1 MARKKTA
8 KPALAPVKKVGFFK
22 RIFNLVKGWV
32 VGNGIEGILGLVLFF
47 LLWSFG
53 FKIYAGFAF
62 GVFATRNW
70 DLAKTS
76 ILKLINKL

>member
-8 KPALAPVKKVGFFK
+8 KPVPAPVKKVGFFK

-53 FKIYAGFAF
+53 FKIYAGIAL

-70 DLAKTS
+70 DIIKAWL
-76 ILKLINKL
+76 LKLVK